1 MAMVRGATATIC
13 GLLNCGPATLGTVAL
28 GTLALGP
35 VT

>member
-13 GLLNCGPATLGTVAL
+13 GLLNCGPATLGT
-28 GTLALGP
+28 LALGP